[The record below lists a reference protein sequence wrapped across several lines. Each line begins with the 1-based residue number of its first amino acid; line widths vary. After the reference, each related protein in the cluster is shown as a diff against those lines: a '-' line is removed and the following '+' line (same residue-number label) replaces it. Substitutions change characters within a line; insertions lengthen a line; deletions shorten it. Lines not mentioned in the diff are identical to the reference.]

1 MKKFLLLCM
10 CIMQC
15 LSSFSEK
22 RALLIGIGHYPKG
35 SGWQEISS
43 ANDMGLLKEML
54 SSYDLQVLL
63 DKDATHENIKKSII
77 QLCNKTHEGD
87 TILIHFSC
95 HGQQMLPLNDDNE
108 IDNLDEALVP
118 YDAYSAQTQTYD
130 GRNHL
135 RDDEMEGFL
144 SSIRKAA
151 GANGLVLLTIDAC
164 FSDSMHKGAK
174 KDKTKYRGG
183 ASIFGANNLS
193 SEKLQHLLDHRT
205 VEETET
211 PLKKQG
217 VADILILSA
226 CKSFQRNREVIIG
239 GKGYGSLSYAMYSS
253 YKNFG
258 MNDLHRWLDG
268 IYKEMQEIAFTQT
281 PKVRTTLEYSFP
293 IKQSSIKEAPIESE
307 EEASEGLNPKTIVIL
322 SIVGLLILALI
333 WMRLRYKS

>member
-1 MKKFLLLCM
+1 MKKFLLLCL
-10 CIMQC
+10 CIIQC

-22 RALLIGIGHYPKG
+22 RALVIGVGHYPKD

-43 ANDMGLLKEML
+43 ANDIDLLKEML
-54 SSYDLQVLL
+54 SSYDLQILL

-77 QLCNKTHEGD
+77 SLCTKTHEGD

-95 HGQQMLPLNDDNE
+95 HGQQMLPVNDNEE

-118 YDAYSAQTQTYD
+118 YDAYSTKTQTYD
-130 GRNHL
+130 GKNHL
-135 RDDEMEGFL
+135 RDDEMKDFL
-144 SSIRKAA
+144 SSIRMAA
-151 GANGLVLLTIDAC
+151 GTNGLVLLTIDAC
-164 FSDSMHKGAK
+164 FSDSMDKGSK

-183 ASIFGANNLS
+183 ASIFGANDLS
-193 SEKLQHLLDHRT
+193 SEKLQHLLDLRT
-205 VEETET
+205 VEEAET

-217 VADILILSA
+217 IADLLILSA

-258 MNDLHRWLDG
+258 MTDLYRWLDG
-268 IYKEMQEIAFTQT
+268 IYDEMQEIAFTQT

-293 IKQSSIKEAPIESE
+293 IEQSSPKEAPIEPE
-307 EEASEGLNPKTIVIL
+307 EEANDDLNPKTIVIL
-322 SIVGLLILALI
+322 SIVGLLILVLI
-333 WMRLRYKS
+333 WTRLRKKS

>member
-1 MKKFLLLCM
+1 MKKFLLLCV

-22 RALLIGIGHYPKG
+22 RALLIGVGHYPKG

-43 ANDMGLLKEML
+43 ANDMCLLKEML

-118 YDAYSAQTQTYD
+118 YDAYSTQTQTYD

-164 FSDSMHKGAK
+164 FSDSMDKGSK

-183 ASIFGANNLS
+183 ANIFGANNLS
-193 SEKLQHLLDHRT
+193 SEKLQYLLDHRT

-226 CKSFQRNREVIIG
+226 CKSFQRNREVIIE

-268 IYKEMQEIAFTQT
+268 IYNEMQEIAFTQT

-293 IKQSSIKEAPIESE
+293 IKKKSIKEAPVESE
-307 EEASEGLNPKTIVIL
+307 EEASEDLNPKTIVIL

-333 WMRLRYKS
+333 WMRLRNKS